1 MNKVTRRDWVG
12 LATTAGAGACLCG
25 CGGGCATF
33 SKVGTTPAI
42 AVDTYSIEGKTLNVL
57 LDKTPALTRVGG
69 AVKIIDAR
77 LPMPLLVARTGDA
90 TYAVVSLL
98 CPHRHV
104 EVEYQHQDKLFR
116 CASLGHSKFGLDG
129 KLIKSMTTKES
140 ISHYSAA
147 LDPADKNRLVV
158 TL

>member
-12 LATTAGAGACLCG
+12 LATTAGAGVCLCG
-25 CGGGCATF
+25 CGCATF

-42 AVDTYSIEGKTLNVL
+42 TADTYTVEGKTLNVL
-57 LDKTPALTRVGG
+57 LDKTPALTSVGG

-77 LPMPLLVARTGDA
+77 LPMPLLVARTGDS

-116 CASLGHSKFGLDG
+116 CASIGHSKFGLDG

-140 ISHYSAA
+140 ISHYSATLA
-147 LDPADKNRLVV
+147 PADKNRLVV

>member
-12 LATTAGAGACLCG
+12 LATTAGAGVCLCG
-25 CGGGCATF
+25 CGCATF

-42 AVDTYSIEGKTLNVL
+42 TADTYTVEGKTLNVL
-57 LDKTPALTRVGG
+57 LDKTPALTSVGG

-116 CASLGHSKFGLDG
+116 CASIGHSKFGLDG

-147 LDPADKNRLVV
+147 LDLSDKNRLVV